1 MKRYPIFFGMLFLLI
16 SVFACYDE
24 NNSFGKNWTDTAF
37 RNIMVD
43 TCTISITST
52 TIDSVET
59 NGKGI
64 SLAGCYTHPLWGT
77 FSAAT
82 YLPYTTPNYAT
93 DADESVR
100 LDSVVLAM
108 GYNSYSIGDTTQP
121 LRFHIHRLLERVIA
135 NENNYIYNNASF
147 RYDPTP
153 LASYTFVPNSRE
165 ESRIEIRL
173 PDEFGL
179 DMLERLHTRDGS
191 VEGDNFQDY
200 LKGLVIVPDESCQSV
215 LSFAVN
221 DTSSVIVLRYGIEN
235 QDDSHIECTIT
246 PDTDTQFYHIEQ
258 DRSGTL
264 LADFP
269 SKNIEVGSS
278 ELDNRGLLFGGIGWY
293 STLSFPHLNNI
304 LQLGKQVSIESAYL
318 KIYPEPGT
326 WTEYNP
332 LPDSLYLYIVD
343 ENNVVTDAVTDYLG
357 EEVQHATLMKDP
369 SIVGNNYYYF
379 DITTFMQEE
388 LGAFGMYKHSLRLV
402 FNDESYTQSLQNLTF
417 KDQTE
422 EKSVNLQLT
431 FKVYESY

>member
-1 MKRYPIFFGMLFLLI
+1 M
-16 SVFACYDE
+16 S
-24 NNSFGKNWTDTAF
+24 
-37 RNIMVD
+37 
-43 TCTISITST
+43 
-52 TIDSVET
+52 
-59 NGKGI
+59 
-64 SLAGCYTHPLWGT
+64 
-77 FSAAT
+77 
-82 YLPYTTPNYAT
+82 
-93 DADESVR
+93 
-100 LDSVVLAM
+100 
-108 GYNSYSIGDTTQP
+108 
-121 LRFHIHRLLERVIA
+121 
-135 NENNYIYNNASF
+135 
-147 RYDPTP
+147 
-153 LASYTFVPNSRE
+153 
-165 ESRIEIRL
+165 
-173 PDEFGL
+173 
-179 DMLERLHTRDGS
+179 
-191 VEGDNFQDY
+191 
-200 LKGLVIVPDESCQSV
+200 
-215 LSFAVN
+215 
-221 DTSSVIVLRYGIEN
+221 
-235 QDDSHIECTIT
+235 
-246 PDTDTQFYHIEQ
+246 
-258 DRSGTL
+258 
-264 LADFP
+264 
-269 SKNIEVGSS
+269 SS